1 MTIGRRFS
9 PAFRSVAAVLIM
21 TVTTTQAAPLWAD
34 PVGPVPPQ
42 HEEGPGEFVSVAQMA
57 AGQTADQQA
66 LIQRQTLA
74 QVVTT
79 PAQVVSVLPD
89 ATLQRLLLQA
99 EEYYD
104 GAETSGAGSD
114 LKGSDPVGSSPP
126 TGSVS
131 VSRGSGTGV
140 VLTISAP
147 DGTEA
152 QGAWKVGEWGGG
164 VAIHGTETYAIAAP
178 PWEPGPQQFIVRF
191 RAPGDGHPWS
201 DPVSAGYDYQPTPS
215 ASQGSIT
222 TRPKT
227 MPSGDS
233 PTSTPPAAPPPTTS
247 PPPPSSASYVPPG
260 ETPPASLSLQIER
273 RPTEVQLTIVG
284 APGTAFHIEAAEAV
298 TGPWISLGSGRL
310 DASGTAQL
318 VDSRPPADRQFYRA
332 VTVIDDR
339 APVVTSLTAPT
350 HTNARTVNATAVA
363 TDAGSGI
370 ATYHWAITQVQ
381 PDGTELTVAR
391 RSEEHT

>member
-99 EEYYD
+99 EAAYDDVAD
-104 GAETSGAGSD
+104 GA
-114 LKGSDPVGSSPP
+114 SPP

-140 VLTISAP
+140 VLTI
-147 DGTEA
+147 
-152 QGAWKVGEWGGG
+152 
-164 VAIHGTETYAIAAP
+164 
-178 PWEPGPQQFIVRF
+178 
-191 RAPGDGHPWS
+191 
-201 DPVSAGYDYQPTPS
+201 
-215 ASQGSIT
+215 
-222 TRPKT
+222 
-227 MPSGDS
+227 
-233 PTSTPPAAPPPTTS
+233 
-247 PPPPSSASYVPPG
+247 
-260 ETPPASLSLQIER
+260 
-273 RPTEVQLTIVG
+273 
-284 APGTAFHIEAAEAV
+284 
-298 TGPWISLGSGRL
+298 
-310 DASGTAQL
+310 
-318 VDSRPPADRQFYRA
+318 
-332 VTVIDDR
+332 
-339 APVVTSLTAPT
+339 
-350 HTNARTVNATAVA
+350 
-363 TDAGSGI
+363 
-370 ATYHWAITQVQ
+370 
-381 PDGTELTVAR
+381 
-391 RSEEHT
+391 